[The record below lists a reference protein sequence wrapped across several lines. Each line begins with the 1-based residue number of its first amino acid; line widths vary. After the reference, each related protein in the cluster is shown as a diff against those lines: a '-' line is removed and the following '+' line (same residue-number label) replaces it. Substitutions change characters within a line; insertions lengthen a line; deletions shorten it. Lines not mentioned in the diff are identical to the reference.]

1 VVILAIK
8 LVLVPALIAS
18 ITLAGTRFGPRV
30 AGALTGFPVVAGPIV
45 LFIALEQG
53 TAFAE
58 RSAAATLAGLGSLAA
73 FCVAYAV
80 TASRLSWWGST
91 LVGWLAFLVATLVL
105 DRLAPALPASIAIAL
120 IAPLVVI
127 WLAPRPEVG
136 RGANAGVG
144 ASEIAL
150 RMLAGMTLMLML
162 TGIAHLLGP
171 RLSGL
176 LTVFPIATTILAAF
190 SHRRDGAAF
199 AVQMLRGLAGGL
211 YCLGAFFITLA
222 FTLDAL
228 GVMTAFVL
236 ASVAAVTTQAVVLGL
251 VGRGPAQSQA

>member
-1 VVILAIK
+1 MILVIK

-18 ITLAGTRFGPRV
+18 ITIAGGRFGPRV
-30 AGALTGFPVVAGPIV
+30 AGALTGLPVVAGPIV
-45 LFIALEQG
+45 FFLALEQG
-53 TAFAE
+53 TAFAA

-73 FCVAYAV
+73 FCVAYAM
-80 TASRLSWWGST
+80 TAARTTWWAST

-105 DRLAPALPASIAIAL
+105 DRLAPSLPASIAIAL
-120 IAPLVVI
+120 LAPLVVI
-127 WLAPRPEVG
+127 RLAPRSNLG
-136 RGANAGVG
+136 RSANGGVG
-144 ASEIAL
+144 ASEIAV
-150 RMLAGMTLMLML
+150 RMLAGMTLMVML

-190 SHRRDGAAF
+190 SHRSDGATF

-211 YCLGAFFITLA
+211 YCLTAFFITLA

-228 GVMTAFVL
+228 GIVPGFSL
-236 ASVAAVTTQAVVLGL
+236 ASAAAVVTQALVLRR
-251 VGRGPAQSQA
+251 VGRVPAQSQA